1 MPISGEMLE
10 RVLEIARCTGYNE
23 GVKAGM
29 LASSGGAYSEGLR
42 DGAAECWDWCGKY
55 LPAKEDGGAIPVE
68 DLRRI
73 FEVEH
78 FGEIFKKYQF
88 SKAKEIVRSYEES
101 VSQVRIGDEVE
112 IAGKK
117 VLVTRIPEND
127 PQRIHYIDA
136 SGRTYAN
143 NSYYD
148 FKKTGRHFPIEDLLG
163 QMEESAE

>member
-42 DGAAECWDWCGKY
+42 DGAVECWAWCGKY

-68 DLRRI
+68 DLQRI

-78 FGEIFKKYQF
+78 FGEIFKKHQF

-136 SGRTYAN
+136 TGRTYAN
-143 NSYYD
+143 NAYEE
-148 FKKTGRHFPIEDLLG
+148 FKKTGRHFPIAELLVSMG
-163 QMEESAE
+163 VEV